1 MLKQKTIPSL
11 IVLIFAVLVG
21 CSSPSSAEFGLAGPS
36 QAKSMIENEGA
47 IMIDVREKSEYAAQH
62 IVGTVLIPLG
72 SLKSRLSELEQY
84 KGKPI
89 IMQCRSGARSA
100 RASAILVEAGF
111 DDVFNL
117 SGGIKG
123 WVKAGLDTQ

>member
-21 CSSPSSAEFGLAGPS
+21 CSSPSSVEFGLAGPS